1 MVITGHVISAILKT
15 FGMETLNDQPSEDIL
30 TSPEIVWTQ
39 PNHERKSLLE
49 RLSKMVV
56 EKFINHFFNQS
67 LSSSG
72 DRIHDYTKYLMSI
85 GCMYILFK
93 DAIKEGDGRR
103 VLQYYRYLLPVF
115 INAGRRNYANE
126 SLNLLCQYH
135 FDLPPR
141 MAQQLIWSR
150 FVNAAGIRG
159 RNIPA
164 DQHLEHLNRILKGTV
179 EGLGSN
185 KTKEGIVRCSKALG
199 VIHET
204 LKRYDQENSVCLS
217 SGAHGRPEYKKELQT
232 IIKELQENKVLE
244 VIPGRKHASF
254 SKPVSLMHAK
264 PTKDILAW
272 VVEHLEKRYFN
283 NKT

>member
-1 MVITGHVISAILKT
+1 MK
-15 FGMETLNDQPSEDIL
+15 TLNDQPSEDIV
-30 TSPEIVWTQ
+30 TSPEITWTQ
-39 PNHERKSLLE
+39 SDHERKSLLE
-49 RLSKMVV
+49 RLSNMVV
-56 EKFINHFFNQS
+56 EKFINNFFNS
-67 LSSSG
+67 SIYSSG
-72 DRIHDYTKYLMSI
+72 DGVHDYTKHLISI
-85 GCMYILFK
+85 GCIYLLFK
-93 DAIKEGDGRR
+93 DAIKEGDGNR

-135 FDLPPR
+135 FDLPPQ

-150 FVNAAGIRG
+150 FVNTVGIRG

-164 DQHLEHLNRILKGTV
+164 DLHLEHLNRILKGTV

-185 KTKEGIVRCSKALG
+185 KSKEGIVRCSKALG
-199 VIHET
+199 VVHAT
-204 LKRYDQENSVCLS
+204 LKKYDEDNNISLS

-232 IIKELQENKVLE
+232 IIKELQENKVFN

-254 SKPVSLMHAK
+254 SKPVSLIHAK
-264 PTKDILAW
+264 PNKDILAW
-272 VVEHLEKRYFN
+272 VIEHLEKRYFN